1 MGLNKAA
8 ISRPFSIQL
17 EKLYWALSTLKVRGS
32 GGKKQLISTNVLV
45 VVIRKNLKQDEFKG
59 TNLER

>member
-1 MGLNKAA
+1 MVGLNKAA

-32 GGKKQLISTNVLV
+32 EGKKQLISINVLG
-45 VVIRKNLKQDEFKG
+45 VVIRKNLKQV
-59 TNLER
+59 

>member
-1 MGLNKAA
+1 MEIKRVGLNKAA

-32 GGKKQLISTNVLV
+32 GGTKQLISINVLG
-45 VVIRKNLKQDEFKG
+45 VVIRKNLKQV
-59 TNLER
+59 

>member
-1 MGLNKAA
+1 MEIKRVGLNKAA

-32 GGKKQLISTNVLV
+32 GGKKQLISINVLG
-45 VVIRKNLKQDEFKG
+45 VVIRKNLKQV
-59 TNLER
+59 

>member
-1 MGLNKAA
+1 M
-8 ISRPFSIQL
+8 SI
-17 EKLYWALSTLKVRGS
+17 LKVRGS

-59 TNLER
+59 TNLERCAELTLEKKPHEKEVIIAKY